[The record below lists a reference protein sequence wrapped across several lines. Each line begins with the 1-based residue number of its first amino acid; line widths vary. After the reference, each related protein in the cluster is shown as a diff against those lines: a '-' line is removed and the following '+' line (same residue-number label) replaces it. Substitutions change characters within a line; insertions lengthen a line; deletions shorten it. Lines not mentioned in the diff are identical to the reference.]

1 MKSKAL
7 RALYPQSAISTC
19 RKFGIANIC
28 IDSTTENEEHPVLLA
43 ESVPYYAQ
51 AKSRGKPTCHETSN
65 HPVPW
70 PSLKIPRRQEF
81 IDHVQARLLSLFTD
95 VMCLFAQDYGGLD
108 AVAETLMTWATIG
121 PASNLEHSIRPRLLI
136 VANIPGNHFASEAM
150 RLQLK
155 VLSHPGFS
163 NSFSSLNV
171 INVLGA
177 SGHTPRGHFSAFEQ
191 VLTEEIRLQ
200 RAARINT
207 HTLFSM
213 VHIAAFFDLA
223 LQNFALSPLSTFS
236 FIHASREDFKVSPNF
251 PNHLTSFISVFAD
264 NKLPDHTAWEFIASV
279 IILDAYPPDMHMF
292 SPSEV
297 FRVLYREGCVLG
309 IQEYLDSQQLSTNLV
324 CADIEASMIS
334 MFSQMKHGSQSS
346 ASLRRQCL
354 ERNSESGKLLKL
366 PLGCM
371 GCLQR
376 TNEHPFD
383 CGHAICDVCVSIF
396 GTPSRGLEYHYELTQ
411 CLFCSTEITFQARLV
426 PPTCRIRLFATDG
439 GGSKGVVTIGFI
451 QKLQQALDPD
461 RPVQDNADFS
471 IGTSTGGVINLGLF
485 GKNWTP
491 EQCLTFFCK
500 FAKIIFASKAKA
512 RSSIWSWVS
521 LCSWIS
527 WIMRISGGRYDAD
540 ILEKFLQEAYGTT
553 PMFHTARPSGMK
565 YAVTATTLSDA
576 TLCLISNYHTEGK
589 PTSNLGYKHLPP
601 TSDKGEILIWEAA
614 RCTTAAPTIFK
625 PKRLRSYGTFQD
637 GGLRNNNPVRP
648 GLRLVSRIWE
658 DGDDCDIVLSI
669 GNGFE
674 QKPLSPVAS
683 NFRNLFL
690 DGALARLY
698 RASMESLS
706 LNGQNSWDDHW
717 HGLDEETKT
726 NHFRLNLPLEGKE
739 PGIDDIDSMDSLYQ
753 KTMCHQGDM
762 FEIVRAFKAV
772 TLFFELDRCLVEDGP
787 FYICYGSILCRSPD
801 APRFIQL
808 LTSDYP
814 YAQFFNHGTSLGY
827 ISKNDICK
835 LCGRYTK
842 LVAFRVRHS
851 SDQADINLRFNRLY
865 HRRISA
871 FPKPIDWFIEKQK
884 LNAKF
889 GQPNH
894 KSTAGPRQSDCSCQL
909 QRKRDIPISLPG
921 NLKRPLVARTRT
933 RRKKLR
939 LVRGNGE

>member
-1 MKSKAL
+1 
-7 RALYPQSAISTC
+7 
-19 RKFGIANIC
+19 
-28 IDSTTENEEHPVLLA
+28 
-43 ESVPYYAQ
+43 
-51 AKSRGKPTCHETSN
+51 
-65 HPVPW
+65 
-70 PSLKIPRRQEF
+70 
-81 IDHVQARLLSLFTD
+81 
-95 VMCLFAQDYGGLD
+95 
-108 AVAETLMTWATIG
+108 
-121 PASNLEHSIRPRLLI
+121 
-136 VANIPGNHFASEAM
+136 
-150 RLQLK
+150 
-155 VLSHPGFS
+155 
-163 NSFSSLNV
+163 
-171 INVLGA
+171 
-177 SGHTPRGHFSAFEQ
+177 
-191 VLTEEIRLQ
+191 
-200 RAARINT
+200 
-207 HTLFSM
+207 M
-213 VHIAAFFDLA
+213 VHITAFFDLA

-251 PNHLTSFISVFAD
+251 ARHLSSFMSVFAD
-264 NKLPDHTAWEFIASV
+264 NKLPDHIAWEFIASV
-279 IILDAYPPDMHMF
+279 IILDAFPPDMHMF
-292 SPSEV
+292 NPSEV
-297 FRVLYREGCVLG
+297 FRILYREACALG
-309 IQEYLDSQQLSTNLV
+309 IQEYLDSRQLSTDL
-324 CADIEASMIS
+324 
-334 MFSQMKHGSQSS
+334 
-346 ASLRRQCL
+346 
-354 ERNSESGKLLKL
+354 
-366 PLGCM
+366 
-371 GCLQR
+371 
-376 TNEHPFD
+376 
-383 CGHAICDVCVSIF
+383 
-396 GTPSRGLEYHYELTQ
+396 
-411 CLFCSTEITFQARLV
+411 ARLV

-439 GGSKGVVTIGFI
+439 GGAKGVVTIGFI
-451 QKLQQALDPD
+451 QKLQEALDPK
-461 RPVQDNADFS
+461 RPVQENADLS

-491 EQCLTFFCK
+491 DQCLAFFRK

-512 RSSIWSWVS
+512 RFSIWSWIS
-521 LCSWIS
+521 LCSWVS

-625 PKRLRSYGTFQD
+625 PKRLRSFGTFQD

-648 GLRLVSRIWE
+648 GLHLVSRIWD
-658 DGDDCDIVLSI
+658 DGDCDIVLSI

-726 NHFRLNLPLEGKE
+726 NHFRLNLPLQGKE

-762 FEIVRAFKAV
+762 MEIVRAFKGV
-772 TLFFELDRCLVEDGP
+772 TFFFELDRTLVDDGP
-787 FYICYGSILCRSPD
+787 FYICYGSILSRSPD
-801 APRFIQL
+801 SPRFIQL

-851 SDQADINLRFNRLY
+851 SDQADIYLRFNRLS

-871 FPKPIDWFIEKQK
+871 FPKPIDWFIKRQK

-894 KSTAGPRQSDCSCQL
+894 KSTIEPRQSDCSCQL
-909 QRKRDIPISLPG
+909 QRKRDIPISLAG
-921 NLKRPLVARTRT
+921 NLKRRLVTRTRT
-933 RRKKLR
+933 RRKKI
-939 LVRGNGE
+939 RGNGD

>member
-1 MKSKAL
+1 MGIPTIVEYSLSKLFYSA
-7 RALYPQSAISTC
+7 RA
-19 RKFGIANIC
+19 RDK
-28 IDSTTENEEHPVLLA
+28 
-43 ESVPYYAQ
+43 
-51 AKSRGKPTCHETSN
+51 K
-65 HPVPW
+65 
-70 PSLKIPRRQEF
+70 
-81 IDHVQARLLSLFTD
+81 LFTRGPAFSD
-95 VMCLFAQDYGGLD
+95 FPN
-108 AVAETLMTWATIG
+108 ATIDIESPEVG
-121 PASNLEHSIRPRLLI
+121 PSSSYLSVQHTQLGEERVPELRWSKQATDDVIAGIVQEYILI
-136 VANIPGNHFASEAM
+136 VEDPDAPLPTPITHGLYYSIPSTVTGVNNGDFRTAEDSSSTSTYHLTGGFKYGQNRGGKIYLGPRPLLGHGPHRYFFQLIALKEKVDAGNLSTVAN
-150 RLQLK
+150 K
-155 VLSHPGFS
+155 
-163 NSFSSLNV
+163 
-171 INVLGA
+171 
-177 SGHTPRGHFSAFEQ
+177 
-191 VLTEEIRLQ
+191 EE
-200 RAARINT
+200 
-207 HTLFSM
+207 
-213 VHIAAFFDLA
+213 LA
-223 LQNFALSPLSTFS
+223 LEIQGKVIGWDISWRLGIDMTMNHLVTGGPEVFQGVVSKDEVEALTRICSKVAYCEVAFVYIASDGTVA
-236 FIHASREDFKVSPNF
+236 ASRD
-251 PNHLTSFISVFAD
+251 
-264 NKLPDHTAWEFIASV
+264 
-279 IILDAYPPDMHMF
+279 
-292 SPSEV
+292 
-297 FRVLYREGCVLG
+297 
-309 IQEYLDSQQLSTNLV
+309 
-324 CADIEASMIS
+324 
-334 MFSQMKHGSQSS
+334 
-346 ASLRRQCL
+346 
-354 ERNSESGKLLKL
+354 
-366 PLGCM
+366 
-371 GCLQR
+371 
-376 TNEHPFD
+376 
-383 CGHAICDVCVSIF
+383 
-396 GTPSRGLEYHYELTQ
+396 
-411 CLFCSTEITFQARLV
+411 
-426 PPTCRIRLFATDG
+426 CRIRLFATDG
-439 GGSKGVVTIGFI
+439 GGAKGVVTIGFI
-451 QKLQQALDPD
+451 QKLQEALDPK
-461 RPVQDNADFS
+461 RPVQENAGLS

-491 EQCLTFFCK
+491 NQCLTFFRK

-512 RSSIWSWVS
+512 RFSIWSWIS
-521 LCSWIS
+521 LCSWVS

-576 TLCLISNYHTEGK
+576 TLCLISNYHTKGK
-589 PTSNLGYKHLPP
+589 PTSNLGYKHLAP

-625 PKRLRSYGTFQD
+625 PKRLRSFGTFQD

-658 DGDDCDIVLSI
+658 DGDCDIVLSI

-726 NHFRLNLPLEGKE
+726 NHFRLNLPLQGKE

-762 FEIVRAFKAV
+762 MEIVRAFKGV
-772 TLFFELDRCLVEDGP
+772 TFFFELDRTLVDDGP
-787 FYICYGSILCRSPD
+787 FYICYGSILSRSPGS
-801 APRFIQL
+801 PRFIQL

-851 SDQADINLRFNRLY
+851 SDQADIYLRFNRLS

-871 FPKPIDWFIEKQK
+871 FPKPIDWFIKRQK

-894 KSTAGPRQSDCSCQL
+894 KSTVEPRQSDCSCQL
-909 QRKRDIPISLPG
+909 QRKRDIPISLAG
-921 NLKRPLVARTRT
+921 NLKRRLVTRTRT
-933 RRKKLR
+933 RRKKI
-939 LVRGNGE
+939 RGNGD